1 MAGVILSR
9 SVYKEAAIA
18 KYKEQLQRIWHQY
31 EAEHGSVPATAR
43 EAVAWGLSKG
53 MIEIP
58 EVDPLDK
65 LASDMSTALREE
77 YATDE
82 SGRRYRVNHA
92 VRVTKG
98 GVQYTF
104 WAIMKDAPREHM
116 QKAFIQRREQ
126 IVGDCVQLDTD
137 VGAYNALH
145 AEQRPIQM
153 LFDFRDDIEERK
165 FGTDE
170 AA

>member
-1 MAGVILSR
+1 M
-9 SVYKEAAIA
+9 A
-18 KYKEQLQRIWHQY
+18 KYKEQLQQIWRKY
-31 EAEHGSVPATAR
+31 ESEHGAVPATAR
-43 EAVAWGLSKG
+43 EAVAWGVSRG
-53 MIEIP
+53 MIEMP

-65 LASDMSTALREE
+65 LASDMSDALREE
-77 YATDE
+77 YATDSE
-82 SGRRYRVNHA
+82 GRRYRVNHA

-104 WAIMKDAPREHM
+104 WAIMRDAPKEHM

-126 IVGDCVQLDTD
+126 IVGDCVQLNTD
-137 VGAYNALH
+137 VEAYNALH
-145 AEQRPIQM
+145 ADERPIQM

-165 FGTDE
+165 FLGDK